1 MPAAEIAA
9 AVTGIRSVLEITKA
23 MMNLRDEEAFR
34 NKSIELQSVVLETL
48 EKAIEAR
55 EEQSEQSERIRALE
69 AEVASLKNWDAEKQ
83 KYELKKSGEGS
94 VSYMLKKEHRGS
106 EPPHWLCPN
115 CFSKGQKSFL
125 AASGAQRGRGWT
137 YKCSGCTSEASCY
150 HMPQWDQTPV

>member
-23 MMNLRDEEAFR
+23 MINLRDEEAFR
-34 NKSIELQSVVLETL
+34 NKSIELQGVVLETL

-55 EEQSEQSERIRALE
+55 EEQSDQLERIRALE

-83 KYELKKSGEGS
+83 KYELRKSGEGS

-115 CFSKGQKSFL
+115 CFTKGEKAFLFGIGTQK
-125 AASGAQRGRGWT
+125 GRSWV
-137 YKCSGCTSEASCY
+137 YKCVRCNAEPAMDGD
-150 HMPQWDQTPV
+150 PKWLD